1 MKRIIVCAVALI
13 FMGCTAKPSYQPT
26 DLTWEKD
33 IKVIFVNSCYECHG
47 LSKTSGD
54 LNFMSNLVIRD
65 NIWKIYKMVV
75 LKEAMPPKN
84 NQGISLSQI
93 DRLRINTWIRGN
105 APGIG
110 SGAPY

>member
-1 MKRIIVCAVALI
+1 MKRIMACAILLSL
-13 FMGCTAKPSYQPT
+13 MGCTAKPSYQPT
-26 DLTWEKD
+26 ELTWDKE
-33 IKVIFVNSCYECHG
+33 IKTIFVNSCYECHG

-54 LNFMSNLVIRD
+54 LNFMSNLVVRD

-84 NQGISLSQI
+84 KLGISLSQF
-93 DRLRINTWIRGN
+93 DRLRINNWIRGN

-110 SGAPY
+110 PGTPY